1 MPYLELPSSALAP
14 GTSPVRVHYRDAGEG
29 RAIVILHGG
38 WGYEIYPFERQIA
51 ALAVHHRVVA
61 PDRTGYGQSGRLE
74 RQATDFHHRA
84 AAETFALIDALALDR
99 PIVWGHSD
107 GAVIALLMGLADPG
121 RVSGL
126 ILEAVHFFRSKPG
139 SREFFEAMRRD
150 PDSLGE
156 RATSVLARDHGEQWR
171 EVLRA
176 NGDAWLRI
184 AADPATAPDL
194 YGARLGDLRVPTLVI
209 HGGKDPRTEPR
220 ELDAMRKALDGA
232 PDPRVGPARFEVLPE
247 GAHSPHSER
256 ATADEVTQLAE
267 GFVRKL
273 FADPSARTALPAP
286 PDQP

>member
-1 MPYLELPSSALAP
+1 
-14 GTSPVRVHYRDAGEG
+14 
-29 RAIVILHGG
+29 VILHGG
-38 WGYEIYPFERQIA
+38 WGYEIYPFERQIS
-51 ALAVHHRVVA
+51 ALAVRHRVVI

-126 ILEAVHFFRSKPG
+126 IVEAVHFFRSKPG
-139 SREFFEAMRRD
+139 SRAFFEAMTRD
-150 PDSLGE
+150 PDGLGE
-156 RATSVLARDHGEQWR
+156 RATSVLARAHGERWR

-184 AADPATAPDL
+184 AGDPAAATLDL
-194 YGARLGDLRVPTLVI
+194 YGGRLGDLRVPTLVI
-209 HGGKDPRTEPR
+209 HGGKDPRTEPG
-220 ELDAMRKALDGA
+220 ELDALRDVLTRRAEAL
-232 PDPRVGPARFEVLPE
+232 RHFEVLAE
-247 GAHSPHSER
+247 GGHSPHSER

-267 GFVRKL
+267 RFVREL
-273 FADPSARTALPAP
+273 FSDPPAPAGQPGRPDLPGRSDPPDP
-286 PDQP
+286 PDQA